1 MARRVHTL
9 RTVDFLITCWGLTP
23 GLWRLVITLLL
34 LNVAVINAVG
44 VYSRLVAD
52 HLGDTGAR
60 ATTYAA
66 RDAGEGA
73 KVEVA
78 AARLADLDRRIALID
93 SAAEGVPSR
102 SERLPTDVVV
112 VPTQLLPGHDFG
124 IVRDYPH
131 TDSIGEPFVATTH
144 AASV

>member
-52 HLGDTGAR
+52 HLGECCNLCRPGRRRGRQGASG
-60 ATTYAA
+60 T
-66 RDAGEGA
+66 
-73 KVEVA
+73 
-78 AARLADLDRRIALID
+78 ARLADLDRRVALID
-93 SAAEGVPSR
+93 SAAEG
-102 SERLPTDVVV
+102 
-112 VPTQLLPGHDFG
+112 
-124 IVRDYPH
+124 
-131 TDSIGEPFVATTH
+131 
-144 AASV
+144 AARRGRPDAAMTAIDRNKK